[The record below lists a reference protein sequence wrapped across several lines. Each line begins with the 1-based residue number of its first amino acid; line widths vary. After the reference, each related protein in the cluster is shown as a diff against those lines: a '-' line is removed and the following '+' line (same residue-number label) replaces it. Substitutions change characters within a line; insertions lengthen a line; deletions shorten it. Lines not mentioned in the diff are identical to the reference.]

1 MLIIT
6 DASMSMVWNE
16 IKILHVR
23 AISLFWDMLSF
34 IWSRSLGF
42 DGPSI
47 FHKIPYVHNMRDML
61 NVGKILGNI
70 LCFFWLFEA
79 TLDLSKYYLIHLNP
93 VTFTIATL
101 LASFSVKQHDTLRQP
116 NQVDSD
122 TARWGSYVVE
132 EDFKLL
138 WQRGTVRS
146 LSKRYL
152 GSPAYSI
159 CAICCKA
166 KKRTLSTKGTEDEK
180 LYFYSGCIC
189 ALTKTVV

>member
-6 DASMSMVWNE
+6 DASMSMEWNE

-47 FHKIPYVHNMRDML
+47 HHKIPYVHNMRDML
-61 NVGKILGNI
+61 NVGRILGNI

-101 LASFSVKQHDTLRQP
+101 LASFSVKATWHL
-116 NQVDSD
+116 
-122 TARWGSYVVE
+122 TAAQIKWTAT
-132 EDFKLL
+132 
-138 WQRGTVRS
+138 QRVGVAM
-146 LSKRYL
+146 LSKRISNFYD
-152 GSPAYSI
+152 
-159 CAICCKA
+159 
-166 KKRTLSTKGTEDEK
+166 KGAPSDPFPK
-180 LYFYSGCIC
+180 GI
-189 ALTKTVV
+189 